1 MKQRE
6 EINYLRGLAEQVRT
20 ISRNPVHDRN
30 RRRWAE
36 HNSLCTKEPLLL
48 VFPECG
54 WDELLPEE
62 TFRCNDPDLRQLE
75 FELRSRIYHAE
86 HLHDD
91 APIPDEITVTK
102 RIMPLDWGLNPNRIY
117 SDQKKG
123 AYEIEP
129 VLVDAADA
137 AKLRIPEVIYDEE
150 RTLAAFNT
158 IGEAVGDIL
167 PVRLKGEQVISFHF
181 TAEYIDWRG
190 LDTMLLDFY
199 LEPELLHDVMQ
210 FLVEAYNSML
220 DAKLAQRLLSYNSDQ
235 SYHSS
240 GGNGFIINTLNWAE
254 NIQGPYR
261 EYGAQAPHRQG
272 DGIDLKRMWGSAE
285 SQEMAVVGPGQ
296 HREFVMRY
304 EAEVLKRFGLTG
316 YGCCEDL
323 TRKIEAITE
332 LVPNLRRIS
341 ISPWAD
347 VQACAEQLQGEY
359 IFSWK
364 PNPAHFVGDFNEEAI
379 RAYIRN
385 TLAITR
391 REGNV
396 LEIILKDTHTCEHHP
411 ERFDNWIRIVR
422 EELERS
428 SSA

>member
-1 MKQRE
+1 MKKRE
-6 EINYLRGLAEQVRT
+6 EITYLRGLAEQVRD
-20 ISRNPVHDRN
+20 ISRNPNHDRN

-36 HNSLCTKEPLLL
+36 HNSLRSKEPMLL

-54 WDELLPEE
+54 WDELLTEE
-62 TFRCNDPDLRQLE
+62 RFCCTDPDLRKLE
-75 FELRSRIYHAE
+75 FELLSRIYYAE

-91 APIPDEITVTK
+91 APIPDEIIVTK
-102 RIMPLDWGLNPNRIY
+102 RIRPLDWGLNPRRIY

-129 VLVDAADA
+129 VLVNAADA
-137 AKLRIPEVIYDEE
+137 GKLRIPEVIYDEE
-150 RTLAAFNT
+150 ATLAAFT
-158 IGEAVGDIL
+158 RIGEAVGDIL
-167 PVRLKGEQVISFHF
+167 PVRLKGEQSISFHF

-199 LEPELLHDVMQ
+199 LEPELIHDVMQ

-220 DAKLAQRLLSYNSDQ
+220 DAKLAQGLISYNSDG

-240 GGNGFIINTLNWAE
+240 GGNGFILEGLNAE
-254 NIQGPYR
+254 AAVQGPYQ
-261 EYGAQAPHRQG
+261 EYGARELSRQQTEV
-272 DGIDLKRMWGSAE
+272 DRKRMWGSAE
-285 SQEMAVVGPGQ
+285 SQEMAVVGPQQ

-323 TRKIEAITE
+323 SQKIDAITE

-347 VQACAEQLQGEY
+347 VQACAEQLQGDC

-364 PNPAHFVGDFNEEAI
+364 PNPAHLVGTFNEEAI
-379 RAYIRN
+379 RAYIRK
-385 TLAITR
+385 TLDITR
-391 REGNV
+391 KEGNV
-396 LEIILKDTHTCEHHP
+396 VEIILKDTHTCEHHP
-411 ERFDNWIRIVR
+411 ERFDNWIRIAR
-422 EELERS
+422 EEINRS
-428 SSA
+428 CSA